1 MHCYRRF
8 FILPW
13 DIPGKYYPL
22 FLACMLSI
30 MRGRSLDLFC
40 AVGIGYAY
48 AGVSVNDRP
57 PSRRVFSFT
66 LLLLWLLVLLCSLL
80 S

>member
-1 MHCYRRF
+1 MAWHGRF

-22 FLACMLSI
+22 FLASI
-30 MRGRSLDLFC
+30 FGLMRRSWLDIYC

-48 AGVSVNDRP
+48 ADVSYYPCMTSTPFNRFPALPSDR
-57 PSRRVFSFT
+57 
-66 LLLLWLLVLLCSLL
+66 VLAA
-80 S
+80 